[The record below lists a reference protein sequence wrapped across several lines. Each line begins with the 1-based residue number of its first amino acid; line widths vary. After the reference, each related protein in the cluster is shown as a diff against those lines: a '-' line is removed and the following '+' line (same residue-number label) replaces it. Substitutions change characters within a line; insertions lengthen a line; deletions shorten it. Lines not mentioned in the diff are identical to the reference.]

1 MKRKPNSSG
10 EGLKTFGGSKSSL
23 STSEEEDVSRKPTSS
38 RYLSSRVARTISR
51 SSRSVTSPRR
61 SHPPQNSCCRAACS
75 LVALPPDR
83 STPRTSLSI
92 FRYLWISRIHFPTQ
106 HLFLPPHSPCYL
118 RSHPHSAT
126 PASSRCDCLGDL
138 PALSTACHSSSPSHL
153 GILYFLCLYRCQMVD
168 NSSPNG
174 EDSGGDAKGGV
185 VEREGDRG
193 CVRGGK
199 EEMINRVLR
208 IAYDDACKNMTSR
221 VAIGGQLSQDVNAL
235 HISQMEKGKDSRC
248 S

>member
-1 MKRKPNSSG
+1 
-10 EGLKTFGGSKSSL
+10 
-23 STSEEEDVSRKPTSS
+23 
-38 RYLSSRVARTISR
+38 
-51 SSRSVTSPRR
+51 
-61 SHPPQNSCCRAACS
+61 
-75 LVALPPDR
+75 
-83 STPRTSLSI
+83 
-92 FRYLWISRIHFPTQ
+92 
-106 HLFLPPHSPCYL
+106 
-118 RSHPHSAT
+118 
-126 PASSRCDCLGDL
+126 
-138 PALSTACHSSSPSHL
+138 
-153 GILYFLCLYRCQMVD
+153 MVD